1 MMENSRII
9 RALSRIVGVLLM
21 ICVLWGCGDSSEMI
35 VRGDFRD
42 AHTFLEGKRLFFGDA
57 ETRNFLDTATVR
69 DGKFELRVKKGKNF
83 APFRAAILFETGNP
97 AFPYQLAGYKN
108 PYLKKTYESG
118 FYAEPGIMEL
128 KLDTIRVHSPKNKEV
143 VFTINEVNKQTAVSF
158 HHYAFKTGSK
168 DSADNRVYNQELVRK
183 HPYSLELLRTLNF
196 SKTSLDAREAKQ
208 LLSLFDPNLHSN
220 PGYIALKTYFEYE
233 NKTGSDF
240 PTEVALKT
248 TDDKSV
254 SEVLVDSSK
263 HNLIV
268 FWASWCGPCRMEIPQ
283 IKKLYES
290 KGANLNVVSISVDK
304 DQNAWK
310 NAMEK
315 EQMPWKQ
322 FLLPAG
328 ETYAMLDKKYN
339 LQTIPIWV
347 LLDGNGKVVD
357 QHVGYDTGANAVD
370 LKVAALLK

>member
-1 MMENSRII
+1 MENSRII
-9 RALSRIVGVLLM
+9 RALSGVTGLLLM
-21 ICVLWGCGDSSEMI
+21 ICVLWGCGDSSEMVI
-35 VRGDFRD
+35 RGDFRGGN
-42 AHTFLEGKRLFFGDA
+42 TFLEGRKLYFGNA
-57 ETRNFLDTATVR
+57 ETRNFVDTAVVR
-69 DGKFELRVKKGKNF
+69 EGKFEFKVKTDEGF
-83 APFRAAILFETGNP
+83 VPFRAAIVFETGNP
-97 AFPYQLAGYKN
+97 DWPHQLVGYKN
-108 PYLKKTYESG
+108 PYFKKTSESN
-118 FYAEPGIMEL
+118 FYAEPGVMEL
-128 KLDTIRVHSPKNKEV
+128 RLDTIQVFTPKNKVVTFKMDKVNRQTEV
-143 VFTINEVNKQTAVSF
+143 LFRHYTFKGNTKDKTDNSGYNESI
-158 HHYAFKTGSK
+158 
-168 DSADNRVYNQELVRK
+168 VRK
-183 HPYSLELLRTLNF
+183 HPYSLDLLRTLNY
-196 SKTSLDAREAKQ
+196 SKTSLETREAKH
-208 LLSLFDPNLHSN
+208 LLSLFDPELHSN

-290 KGANLNVVSISVDK
+290 KGADLNVVSISVDK

-310 NAMEK
+310 KAMEK

-322 FLLPAG
+322 FLLPVG

-357 QHVGYDTGANAVD
+357 QHVGYDTGDNAVD

>member
-1 MMENSRII
+1 MENSRII
-9 RALSRIVGVLLM
+9 RALSGMAGLLLM
-21 ICVLWGCGDSSEMI
+21 ICVLWACGDSREI
-35 VRGDFRD
+35 VIHGDLRG
-42 AHTFLEGKRLFFGDA
+42 ANTFMEGKTLYFGNA
-57 ETRNFLDTATVR
+57 ETRNFVDTVVVR
-69 DGKFELRVKKGKNF
+69 EGKFEFKVNTDEGF
-83 APFRAAILFETGNP
+83 VPFRAAIVFETGNP
-97 AFPYQLAGYKN
+97 DASHQSVGYKN
-108 PYLKKTYESG
+108 PYFKKVGESN
-118 FYAEPGIMEL
+118 FYAEPGVMEL
-128 KLDTIRVHSPKNKEV
+128 KLDTIRAFTPKNKEV
-143 VFTINEVNKQTAVSF
+143 LFTISKVNKETAVLF
-158 HHYAFKTGSK
+158 HHYAFKTGAK
-168 DSADNRVYNQELVRK
+168 NSADNHAYNRGLVQK

-196 SKTSLDAREAKQ
+196 SKAALPADEAKQ
-208 LLSLFDPNLHSN
+208 LLSLFGPELHSN

-290 KGANLNVVSISVDK
+290 KGADLNVVSISVDK

-310 NAMEK
+310 KAMEK

-322 FLLPAG
+322 FLLPVG

-357 QHVGYDTGANAVD
+357 QHVGYATGDNAVD

>member
-1 MMENSRII
+1 MENSRIFC
-9 RALSRIVGVLLM
+9 ALSSMARVLLM
-21 ICVLWGCGDSSEMI
+21 IFTLLACGDSREI
-35 VRGDFRD
+35 VVRGDLRG
-42 AHTFLEGKRLFFGDA
+42 TNRFLEGKTIYFGNA
-57 ETRNFLDTATVR
+57 ETHNFVDTAVVR
-69 DGKFELRVKKGKNF
+69 DGKFEFKVETEKDF
-83 APFRAAILFETGNP
+83 VPFRAAIVFETGNP
-97 AFPYQLAGYKN
+97 QRPHDVVGYKS
-108 PYLKKTYESG
+108 PYFPKTFESN
-118 FYAEPGIMEL
+118 FYAEPGVMEL
-128 KLDTIRVHSPKNKEV
+128 QLDTIRIFPKNKEV
-143 VFTINEVNKQTAVSF
+143 VFNIDKVNRQTSVLF
-158 HHYAFKTGSK
+158 RHYTFKGSSK
-168 DSADNRVYNQELVRK
+168 NADNHAYNRSLVQK

-196 SKTSLDAREAKQ
+196 NKSALATNEAKH
-208 LLSLFDPNLHSN
+208 LLSLFDTELHSD
-220 PGYIALKTYFEYE
+220 PGYTALTAYLNYE

-254 SEVLVDSSK
+254 KEVLVDSSK

-283 IKKLYES
+283 IKKLYKNEGR
-290 KGANLNVVSISVDK
+290 KLNVVSISVDK

-310 NAMEK
+310 KAMQK

-322 FLLPAG
+322 FLLPLG

-347 LLDGNGKVVD
+347 LLDGSGKVVD
-357 QHVGYDTGANAVD
+357 QHVGYEPGENAMD